1 MIHAKPAPGP
11 WRDVTLGA
19 MELSWEGSPSDATV
33 YLDGRQV
40 AQIFKKA
47 MREKAEAVID
57 GVEWEFGRESGDL
70 YARAVNPPGRVFHAE
85 KESFWG
91 STWAVNCASAG
102 YRIKPAGFLSRA
114 LSISIG
120 ERPIG
125 ESRHG
130 SFWANRPL
138 IEVDNG
144 VPVDEGVFLLW
155 VCFVFRQRQG
165 AAAAAAS

>member
-1 MIHAKPAPGP
+1 
-11 WRDVTLGA
+11 

-40 AQIFKKA
+40 ARIFKKA
-47 MREKAEAVID
+47 LREKAEVVID

-70 YARAVNPPGRVFHAE
+70 YARAISLPGKEFGAF

-91 STWAVNCASAG
+91 SSWAVNCASAG
-102 YRIKPAGFLSRA
+102 YRIKPAGMLSRS
-114 LSISIG
+114 LTISIG

-125 ESRHG
+125 QSRHG

-138 IEVDNG
+138 IELDNA
-144 VPVDEGVFLLW
+144 VPIDEGVFLLW
-155 VCFVFRQRQG
+155 VCFVFRQRQS
-165 AAAAAAS
+165 AAAANAGN